1 MIPSPE
7 QSLPSTG
14 INDNKSLLHWISSVD
29 HKEIGIMY
37 LLMAV
42 LFLIIG
48 GIAALLMR
56 TQLIMSAND
65 FLTPELYN
73 QLFTMHGT
81 TMVFFVATPAIL
93 GFSVYFVP
101 LMIGANDMAFPRL
114 NAFSFWMALF
124 GGILLYFSFLAGGA
138 PNAGWFNYAPLNQKG
153 YSPTSGID
161 YYCIGLLLA
170 GVGTVSTAVNL
181 IVTIVKLR
189 TKDMKLKEMPIFVW
203 MVLVNSF
210 LMLTAFPSLN
220 AALSMLLIDRQLQA
234 HFFSASTGGSPL
246 LWQHLFWLFGHPEV
260 YILII
265 PSFGIL
271 SEVFQVFSRKHIF
284 GYGIMVGSGMAI
296 ALLAFGVWA
305 HHMFATGLGITVN
318 GFFAASSMLIGI
330 PTGIKIFTWLGTMYG
345 GSLRFTTSML
355 FAIAFLVEFTIAGLS
370 GISFAIVPI
379 DWQLTDTYYVVAH
392 IHYVFLGGSIFGL
405 MAGLFYWFPKM
416 SGKMIDERLG
426 KWFFWMFVIGFNLT
440 FFIQHFLGIFGM
452 SRRVYTYPN
461 LPGYQAMNLTST
473 IGAFLMGFSVLFLVF
488 IIIKARRGE
497 KAPEDPWDAYTLEW
511 TTSSPPQLKNFDR
524 VIAVNSYRPFRDLKV
539 KKGLIKETKNE

>member
-1 MIPSPE
+1 M
-7 QSLPSTG
+7 
-14 INDNKSLLHWISSVD
+14 
-29 HKEIGIMY
+29 
-37 LLMAV
+37 
-42 LFLIIG
+42 
-48 GIAALLMR
+48 
-56 TQLIMSAND
+56 
-65 FLTPELYN
+65 
-73 QLFTMHGT
+73 
-81 TMVFFVATPAIL
+81 
-93 GFSVYFVP
+93 
-101 LMIGANDMAFPRL
+101 
-114 NAFSFWMALF
+114 
-124 GGILLYFSFLAGGA
+124 
-138 PNAGWFNYAPLNQKG
+138 
-153 YSPTSGID
+153 
-161 YYCIGLLLA
+161 
-170 GVGTVSTAVNL
+170 GTVSTAINL
-181 IVTIVKLR
+181 IVTILKMR

-210 LMLTAFPSLN
+210 LMLAAFPSLN
-220 AALSMLLIDRQLQA
+220 AALSMLLLDRQLQA

-260 YILII
+260 YILIL
-265 PSFGIL
+265 PSFGVL

-345 GSLRFTTSML
+345 GSIRFTTSML

-370 GISFAIVPI
+370 GISFAIVPL

-405 MAGLFYWFPKM
+405 LAGLFYWFPKM
-416 SGKMIDERLG
+416 SGRMLDERLG
-426 KWFFWMFVIGFNLT
+426 KWFFWIFVIGFNLT

-461 LPGYQAMNLTST
+461 LPGYRAMNLTST
-473 IGAFLMGFSVLFLVF
+473 VGAFLMGFAVLFLVY
-488 IIIKARRGE
+488 ILLKAQKGE
-497 KAPEDPWDAYTLEW
+497 KAPDDPWNAYTLEW
-511 TTSSPPQLKNFDR
+511 TTSSPPPSKNFDR

-539 KKGLIKETKNE
+539 KTEQIKETKDE